1 MKFNMGEIYKN
12 LSLEN
17 IEGEEWRDVIG
28 YNGLYQISSY
38 GRVKSLR
45 NKYGTYREK
54 ILKQLLNK
62 FGYLQVNLNKEGK
75 MKTFYV
81 HRLVAQVFI
90 DNPNNHPQVNHKN
103 EDKTDNCVDNLEWCT
118 QKYNLN
124 YGSRIAKAVA
134 STDYK
139 SIVEKRKIDYKAIA
153 AKIDYKAR
161 TAKMDYKAI
170 GRKNAEKL
178 SKQVYQY
185 DLNGKLIKIWQ
196 STRDCSRNGY
206 KQPNVSACCRNRYMR
221 EGNNVYKGYI
231 WSYTEL

>member
-1 MKFNMGEIYKN
+1 MGEIYKN

-139 SIVEKRKIDYKAIA
+139 SIVEKRKIDYKA
-153 AKIDYKAR
+153 R
-161 TAKMDYKAI
+161 TAKMDYKSI
-170 GRKNAEKL
+170 GEKQ
-178 SKQVYQY
+178 SKRVYQY
-185 DLNGKLIKIWQ
+185 SLDSELIKIWK
-196 STRDCSRNGY
+196 STAECSRNGY
-206 KQPNVSACCRNRYMR
+206 NQGHVAACCRG
-221 EGNNVYKGYI
+221 EIKTCKGYI